1 MISNLPIVCS
11 SSPITV
17 EIQRPVRETDTLSG
31 LSKRSLNSKIGYRSD
46 IDGLRAIAVLS
57 VVSYHSFGRWIRGG
71 FVGVDIFFVIS
82 GYLISSIIY
91 KELESDRFS
100 IVEFYVRRIRRIYPA
115 LFIVLASVCVAGWFL
130 LLPTAFVLLGKQII
144 GGSTFA
150 ANFILWWQSGYFS
163 PDATQKL
170 PLLHL
175 WSLGVEEQFY
185 LIFPLICIAFYRAR
199 SRWKLPAAFLTI
211 GIVSM
216 ILNVTF
222 VSKYSGAAF
231 FLPFSRLW
239 ELLVGAGLSLCLHRE
254 LQAPWESRLLAKCRT
269 FIGFLGFGLL
279 VASIFQMDQY
289 DSFPG
294 WWALLPTVGA
304 ALVIA
309 ATISW
314 VNRHIL
320 SCRPA
325 VFVGLI
331 SYPLYLWHWPILSFT
346 RIATNVSDHD
356 ISKVSKSAIIFVSFV
371 LAYLTYRFIEL
382 PIRNTRLRDRR
393 RNGALWLL
401 GCVSVTGIFGILVV
415 NEGGFPARL
424 PTAIVALDHGY
435 GADAS
440 LADREGT
447 CFLRTDQSASSF
459 TRDCLDPVEGHTGQP
474 LVFLWGDSHAADTL
488 SRISCVAA
496 PVGRAPGPIHIF
508 PLRSNPGAKSTYQA
522 SLPFRQQCGYPVY

>member
-163 PDATQKL
+163 PDATQK

-199 SRWKLPAAFLTI
+199 SRWKLPAAFLAI

-216 ILNVTF
+216 
-222 VSKYSGAAF
+222 YSTS
-231 FLPFSRLW
+231 P
-239 ELLVGAGLSLCLHRE
+239 
-254 LQAPWESRLLAKCRT
+254 
-269 FIGFLGFGLL
+269 
-279 VASIFQMDQY
+279 
-289 DSFPG
+289 
-294 WWALLPTVGA
+294 
-304 ALVIA
+304 
-309 ATISW
+309 
-314 VNRHIL
+314 
-320 SCRPA
+320 
-325 VFVGLI
+325 
-331 SYPLYLWHWPILSFT
+331 
-346 RIATNVSDHD
+346 
-356 ISKVSKSAIIFVSFV
+356 
-371 LAYLTYRFIEL
+371 
-382 PIRNTRLRDRR
+382 
-393 RNGALWLL
+393 
-401 GCVSVTGIFGILVV
+401 
-415 NEGGFPARL
+415 
-424 PTAIVALDHGY
+424 
-435 GADAS
+435 
-440 LADREGT
+440 
-447 CFLRTDQSASSF
+447 SS
-459 TRDCLDPVEGHTGQP
+459 
-474 LVFLWGDSHAADTL
+474 
-488 SRISCVAA
+488 
-496 PVGRAPGPIHIF
+496 
-508 PLRSNPGAKSTYQA
+508 
-522 SLPFRQQCGYPVY
+522 